1 MTAVEVAFQ
10 LGRVMGNWLVEK
22 GKVEDWLIICIYIYM
37 IMYTRIYIYTYIYL
51 RISQNDGHHKKYFEC
66 LKS

>member
-22 GKVEDWLIICIYIYM
+22 GKVEDWLIIYIYM
-37 IMYTRIYIYTYIYL
+37 IMYTKENIYTYL
-51 RISQNDGHHKKYFEC
+51 SDFSK
-66 LKS
+66 

>member
-22 GKVEDWLIICIYIYM
+22 GKVEDWLIIIISIHIYMKMYTHVYIYIY
-37 IMYTRIYIYTYIYL
+37 
-51 RISQNDGHHKKYFEC
+51 RISQNDGHQKDA
-66 LKS
+66 SNA

>member
-22 GKVEDWLIICIYIYM
+22 GKVEDWLIIYV
-37 IMYTRIYIYTYIYL
+37 YT
-51 RISQNDGHHKKYFEC
+51 
-66 LKS
+66 